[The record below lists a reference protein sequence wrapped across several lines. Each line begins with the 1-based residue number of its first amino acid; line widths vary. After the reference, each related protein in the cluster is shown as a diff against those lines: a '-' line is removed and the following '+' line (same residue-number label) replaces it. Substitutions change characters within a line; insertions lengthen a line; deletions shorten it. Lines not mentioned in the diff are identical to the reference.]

1 MEIEHIGDNKIRCAL
16 TEQEIE
22 SLGYDIDEI
31 IANSEITQEFMHTVL
46 ELVEEQEHIQ
56 MEGISPMV
64 KAELLQDHSMAIT
77 FGADKEVSLKDL
89 VNTVSHMIS
98 QLDPDAALGKQGKAE
113 KENAPQAAADTADTA
128 ATAGT
133 HKRTDPMICALRF
146 ASFENMRRMSLLAFR
161 GKIPKSSLYKLDGA
175 YYLIL
180 DFTGFAKE
188 EMRPFAFGTIEYD
201 DAHYSD
207 QGHIAH
213 IREQGICIMK
223 KQALEM
229 LMQL

>member
-77 FGADKEVSLKDL
+77 FGADKEVSLQDL
-89 VNTVSHMIS
+89 VKTVSHMIS
-98 QLDPDAALGKQGKAE
+98 QLDPDAAPGKTAKTE
-113 KENAPQAAADTADTA
+113 KGNAQAAADTAD
-128 ATAGT
+128 
-133 HKRTDPMICALRF
+133 TDPMICALRF
-146 ASFENMRRMSLLAFR
+146 SSFENMRRMSLLAFR
-161 GKIPKSSLYKLDGA
+161 GKIPKSSLYKMDGA

>member
-64 KAELLQDHSMAIT
+64 KAELLQDHSVGDHFWRRQRGVTEGSGEYGQSYDQPAGSGCCT
-77 FGADKEVSLKDL
+77 RENG
-89 VNTVSHMIS
+89 
-98 QLDPDAALGKQGKAE
+98 QGRGGE
-113 KENAPQAAADTADTA
+113 RTGRSRYGGYGSRC
-128 ATAGT
+128 GT

-146 ASFENMRRMSLLAFR
+146 SSFENMRRMSLLAFR
-161 GKIPKSSLYKLDGA
+161 GKIPKSSLYKMDGA

-180 DFTGFAKE
+180 D
-188 EMRPFAFGTIEYD
+188 Y
-201 DAHYSD
+201 
-207 QGHIAH
+207 
-213 IREQGICIMK
+213 GICQGGDASICVRNDRV
-223 KQALEM
+223 
-229 LMQL
+229 

>member
-1 MEIEHIGDNKIRCAL
+1 MEIERLGENKIRCAL
-16 TEQEIE
+16 SEEEIRE
-22 SLGYDIDEI
+22 MGYNIDEI
-31 IANSEITQEFMHTVL
+31 IGNTEVTQEFMRAVV
-46 ELVEEQEHIQ
+46 ELVEEQGNISMQ
-56 MEGISPMV
+56 NISPVV

-77 FGADKEVSLKDL
+77 FGADKEVSLRDL

-98 QLDPDAALGKQGKAE
+98 QLDPDAASGKTAKAE
-113 KENAPQAAADTADTA
+113 EGNAQAAADTADTA
-128 ATAGT
+128 AAAGT

-146 ASFENMRRMSLLAFR
+146 SSFENMRRMSLLAFR
-161 GKIPKSSLYKLDGA
+161 GKIPKSSLYKMDGA

>member
-1 MEIEHIGDNKIRCAL
+1 
-16 TEQEIE
+16 
-22 SLGYDIDEI
+22 
-31 IANSEITQEFMHTVL
+31 
-46 ELVEEQEHIQ
+46 

-77 FGADKEVSLKDL
+77 FGADKEVSLRDL

-98 QLDPDAALGKQGKAE
+98 QLDPDAAPGKTAKAE
-113 KENAPQAAADTADTA
+113 KGNAQAAADTADTA
-128 ATAGT
+128 AAAGT

-146 ASFENMRRMSLLAFR
+146 SSFENMRRMSLLAFR
-161 GKIPKSSLYKLDGA
+161 GKIPKSSLYKMDGA

>member
-1 MEIEHIGDNKIRCAL
+1 
-16 TEQEIE
+16 
-22 SLGYDIDEI
+22 
-31 IANSEITQEFMHTVL
+31 
-46 ELVEEQEHIQ
+46 

-77 FGADKEVSLKDL
+77 FGADKEVSLRDL

-98 QLDPDAALGKQGKAE
+98 QLDPDAASGKTTKAE
-113 KENAPQAAADTADTA
+113 EGNAQAAADTADTA
-128 ATAGT
+128 AAAGT

-146 ASFENMRRMSLLAFR
+146 SSFENMRRMSLLAFR
-161 GKIPKSSLYKLDGA
+161 GKIPKSSLYKMDGA

>member
-1 MEIEHIGDNKIRCAL
+1 MTKVVDNETLLLKVESQEHRIE
-16 TEQEIE
+16 
-22 SLGYDIDEI
+22 
-31 IANSEITQEFMHTVL
+31 VL
-46 ELVEEQEHIQ
+46 ENTLSAAKEVLTLEEAALF
-56 MEGISPMV
+56 MGIS
-64 KAELLQDHSMAIT
+64 
-77 FGADKEVSLKDL
+77 
-89 VNTVSHMIS
+89 
-98 QLDPDAALGKQGKAE
+98 
-113 KENAPQAAADTADTA
+113 
-128 ATAGT
+128 
-133 HKRTDPMICALRF
+133 
-146 ASFENMRRMSLLAFR
+146 
-161 GKIPKSSLYKLDGA
+161 KSSLYKMDGA

>member
-77 FGADKEVSLKDL
+77 FGADKEVSLRDL

-98 QLDPDAALGKQGKAE
+98 QLDT
-113 KENAPQAAADTADTA
+113 AAA
-128 ATAGT
+128 AGT

-146 ASFENMRRMSLLAFR
+146 SSFENMRRMSLLAFR
-161 GKIPKSSLYKLDGA
+161 GKIPKSSLYKMDGA